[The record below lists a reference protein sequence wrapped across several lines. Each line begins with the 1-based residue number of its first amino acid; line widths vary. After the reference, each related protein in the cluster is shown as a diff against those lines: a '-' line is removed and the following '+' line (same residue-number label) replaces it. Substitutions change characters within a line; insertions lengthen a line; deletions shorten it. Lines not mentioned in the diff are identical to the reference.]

1 MVTRR
6 KIDFWNFNRFIAI
19 CVLIFYI
26 ISHELVANWL
36 AKEVVTTQKWDRSGT
51 PETLGIMPFVKITT
65 TNSLVGGTGLVSN
78 IGGGLGLA
86 LGLSILSVMDYFLEK
101 IIPK

>member
-1 MVTRR
+1 MALYPEV
-6 KIDFWNFNRFIAI
+6 KNVSFIQLTI
-19 CVLIFYI
+19 
-26 ISHELVANWL
+26 
-36 AKEVVTTQKWDRSGT
+36 T
-51 PETLGIMPFVKITT
+51 PFVKITT

-101 IIPK
+101 ITVFSNKNYSKAFSNPSFYRSTNFRW

>member
-1 MVTRR
+1 MALYSEV
-6 KIDFWNFNRFIAI
+6 KNVSFIQLTI
-19 CVLIFYI
+19 
-26 ISHELVANWL
+26 
-36 AKEVVTTQKWDRSGT
+36 T
-51 PETLGIMPFVKITT
+51 PFVKITT
-65 TNSLVGGTGLVSN
+65 TNSLVGGTELVSN